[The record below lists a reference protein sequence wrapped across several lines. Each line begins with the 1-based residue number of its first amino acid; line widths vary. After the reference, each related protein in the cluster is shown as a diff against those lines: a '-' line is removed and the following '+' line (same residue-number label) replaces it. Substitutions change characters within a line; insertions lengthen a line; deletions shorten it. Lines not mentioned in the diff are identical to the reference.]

1 MARNETYSY
10 GQGRVHLAER
20 LPNGEPKNLRW
31 VGDISE
37 ANLALSTEEFTH
49 KESYSGQRLEV
60 RKINTGKSGEVTL
73 KFHDFSSENLALL
86 LLGEHSKIEA
96 GTVTGEALP
105 KDIKVGD
112 RIALKHVKVSDVT
125 INGMTENTD
134 FVVDKTFGT
143 LEFLTEHTNNTET
156 VAYSYGEVLNVA
168 MLTSNPKDL
177 FLRYEGVNL
186 AEQNEWIMLELY
198 KINFNPTDALALIN
212 NDNSLA
218 ALTAKAKVLA
228 DTTKTGDT
236 VLGRFGRIQTIK
248 Q

>member
-10 GQGRVHLAER
+10 GQGRVYLAER

-31 VGDISE
+31 VGDVSE

-49 KESYSGQRLEV
+49 KESYSGQRQEV
-60 RKINTGKSGEVTL
+60 RKINTGKSGEVSL
-73 KFHDFSSENLALL
+73 KFHEFSPENLALL
-86 LLGEHSKIEA
+86 LLGEHTKIAA

-105 KDIKVGD
+105 AEIKTGD
-112 RIALKHVKVSDVT
+112 RIALKHVNVSNVE
-125 INGMTENTD
+125 IANMTENTD
-134 FVVDKTFGT
+134 YVVHKVFGAI
-143 LEFLTEHTNNTET
+143 EFLKDKSGNTET
-156 VAYSYGEVLNVA
+156 VKYSYGESQNVA

-186 AEQNEWIMLELY
+186 AEQNEWVMLELY

-218 ALTAKAKVLA
+218 ALNAKAKVLA
-228 DTTKTGDT
+228 DTSKPGDA
-236 VLGRFGRIQTIK
+236 VLGRFGRVATIK